1 MIDPIAI
8 VRLAG
13 AAAAVAA
20 MLACAACGG
29 SSDAAP
35 SPVRPVRT
43 VTIERPATAADVTF
57 VKGADFYLGPGGEGS
72 ARLAF
77 SFATAEEI
85 DEGIARLS
93 GLVRDAS
100 AVTA

>member
-43 VTIERPATAADVTF
+43 VTIERPAAAADVTF
-57 VKGADFYLGPGGEGS
+57 TGHVEAQDRATLSFRVGG
-72 ARLAF
+72 
-77 SFATAEEI
+77 
-85 DEGIARLS
+85 RLS
-93 GLVRDAS
+93 ERLVGVGRR
-100 AVTA
+100 